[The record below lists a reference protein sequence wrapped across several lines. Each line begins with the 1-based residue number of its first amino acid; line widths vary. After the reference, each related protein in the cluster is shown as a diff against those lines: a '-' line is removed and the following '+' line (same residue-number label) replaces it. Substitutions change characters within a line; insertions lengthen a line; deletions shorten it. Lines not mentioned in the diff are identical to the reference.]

1 MGRKRKMHTLQ
12 YSMNM
17 NSLGRRK
24 NTDIEAPDVQ
34 AKKKGNAK

>member
-1 MGRKRKMHTLQ
+1 MHTLQ
-12 YSMNM
+12 YLMNT

-24 NTDIEAPDVQ
+24 NTDTEAPDMQ